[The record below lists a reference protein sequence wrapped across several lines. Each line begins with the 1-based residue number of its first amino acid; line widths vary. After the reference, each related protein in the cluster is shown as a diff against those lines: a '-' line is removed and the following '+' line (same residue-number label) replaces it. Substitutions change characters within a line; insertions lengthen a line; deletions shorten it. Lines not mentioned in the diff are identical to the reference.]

1 METRSL
7 RFLTIGLLLAGL
19 LTGCATM
26 AGRGDL
32 GGLPNAEQPDYMVHP
47 FRLIALPLTLVGNI
61 LQYTLEEPAY
71 FLLSGVPE
79 AVGLSLEEQRYLAQ
93 RQEAWRQY
101 FAGER
106 KLVQ

>member
-7 RFLTIGLLLAGL
+7 RFLAIGLVLVGL
-19 LTGCATM
+19 LGGCATT
-26 AGRGDL
+26 AYRDDP

-47 FRLIALPLTLVGNI
+47 LRLVALPLHLVGNI
-61 LQYTLEEPAY
+61 VKYTVVEPAY
-71 FLLSGVPE
+71 FLLMQAPE
-79 AVGLSLEEQRYLAQ
+79 AVGLSLEERRYLEQ

-106 KLVQ
+106 RLVQ

>member
-7 RFLTIGLLLAGL
+7 RFLAIGLLLVGL

-26 AGRGDL
+26 AGREDL
-32 GGLPNAEQPDYMVHP
+32 GGVPNAEQPDYMVHP
-47 FRLIALPLTLVGNI
+47 IRLIALPLTLVGNI
-61 LQYTLEEPAY
+61 VQYTLEEPIY
-71 FLLSGVPE
+71 FLLAPVPDS
-79 AVGLSLEEQRYLAQ
+79 VGLSLEEQRYLAQ